1 MKQSLLDGTGRGN
14 QTALILLRDQ
24 SKDHR
29 KGRDAWDQSGKSWG
43 DLRALVMLVMVPY
56 FEFFIPKL
64 KKKSFF
70 SVIFMIELFL
80 FNKLAGPFD
89 KENYVKRNRDLQ
101 NSSPSYFKSSGVCW
115 KQWQRYCC
123 EESCDL
129 TRQGSIYPVDTH
141 RMAQPHLYED
151 RIIRLSR

>member
-1 MKQSLLDGTGRGN
+1 M
-14 QTALILLRDQ
+14 
-24 SKDHR
+24 
-29 KGRDAWDQSGKSWG
+29 
-43 DLRALVMLVMVPY
+43 MLVMVPY
-56 FEFFIPKL
+56 FEFLIPKL

-115 KQWQRYCC
+115 KQ
-123 EESCDL
+123 
-129 TRQGSIYPVDTH
+129 
-141 RMAQPHLYED
+141 
-151 RIIRLSR
+151 